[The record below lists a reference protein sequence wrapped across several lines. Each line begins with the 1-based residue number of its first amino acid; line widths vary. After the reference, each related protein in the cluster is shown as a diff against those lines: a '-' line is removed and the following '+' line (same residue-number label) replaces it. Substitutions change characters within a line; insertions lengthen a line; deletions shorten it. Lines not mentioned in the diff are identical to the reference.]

1 MTGTIESA
9 MLPLK
14 IQKLAGII
22 QKKKHLSEMDALYY
36 LYTSRLYVRLNDPAA
51 KLWYESSL
59 NLYETLE
66 AEKRTERQQTK
77 YPGVSQFII
86 FCIELYRQAHK
97 MDAAQVLSVFRDKGV
112 LTFLSEGFELLHTQS
127 AEYVLREIEAYL
139 KNRKNKR

>member
-14 IQKLAGII
+14 IQELAEII

-59 NLYETLE
+59 YLYGTLE

-77 YPGVSQFII
+77 YPGVFLFII

-97 MDAAQVLSVFRDKGV
+97 MDAARVLSVFRDKGV
-112 LTFLSEGFELLHTQS
+112 LSFLTKGFEMLHSQS
-127 AEYVLREIEAYL
+127 AEYVLREIDTYL
-139 KNRKNKR
+139 RNQKNKR

>member
-14 IQKLAGII
+14 IQELAGII

-36 LYTSRLYVRLNDPAA
+36 LYTSRLYERLNDPAA

-66 AEKRTERQQTK
+66 AEKRAERRKTQH
-77 YPGVSQFII
+77 PGVFLFII

-97 MDAAQVLSVFRDKGV
+97 MDAARVLSVFRDKGV
-112 LTFLSEGFELLHTQS
+112 LTFLTKGFEMLHSQS
-127 AEYVLREIEAYL
+127 AEYVLREIDTYL
-139 KNRKNKR
+139 KKRKNKR